1 MMFLLPGRR
10 LASCKALYPRTRRPL
25 KMGAQSSWARGYYV
39 EADAMRKI
47 TLALLLSTATCFP
60 ARADS
65 SDSMRQGLFCSGLAA
80 EIYAINSTEAAEK
93 IADAG
98 FEKCLCLW
106 RKDARSTL
114 TELKGNPN
122 LGPSE
127 AEMVALIRKE
137 VASQLISTVLDTRIH
152 NWPISS
158 SEMRNLLSRVDGL
171 VSSCEVG
178 QRSRPE

>member
-114 TELKGNPN
+114 TELKGQSKPRPFGSRDGGSDSERSCLAVNFNRIRHQNPQ
-122 LGPSE
+122 L
-127 AEMVALIRKE
+127 AHLI
-137 VASQLISTVLDTRIH
+137 L
-152 NWPISS
+152 
-158 SEMRNLLSRVDGL
+158 
-171 VSSCEVG
+171 
-178 QRSRPE
+178 